1 MDAANSSDGI
11 GRWRTHIRII
21 HPLCEQ
27 ERPLLKW
34 LFTIVLVVLVIGAFT
49 PWLRRLGYRRIP
61 GDVEIDRN
69 GKRFNFPVVTTIL
82 LSVLASIIFWVLT
95 YSL

>member
-1 MDAANSSDGI
+1 M
-11 GRWRTHIRII
+11 
-21 HPLCEQ
+21 
-27 ERPLLKW
+27 LKW
-34 LFTIVLVVLVIGAFT
+34 LFTIVLVVLIMGAFT

-69 GKRFNFPVVTTIL
+69 GKRFNFPLVTTIL
-82 LSVLASIIFWVLT
+82 LSILASIIFWVLT

>member
-1 MDAANSSDGI
+1 MEAANSSGRI

-21 HPLCEQ
+21 NPLCEQ
-27 ERPLLKW
+27 ERLLLKW
-34 LFTIVLVVLVIGAFT
+34 LFTIVLVVLVMGAFT
-49 PWLRRLGYRRIP
+49 PWLKRLGYRRIP

-69 GKRFNFPVVTTIL
+69 GKRFNFPIVTTIV
-82 LSVLASIIFWVLT
+82 LSVLASIIFWVLS

>member
-1 MDAANSSDGI
+1 M
-11 GRWRTHIRII
+11 
-21 HPLCEQ
+21 
-27 ERPLLKW
+27 LKW
-34 LFTIVLVVLVIGAFT
+34 LFTIVLVVLVMGAFT

-69 GKRFNFPVVTTIL
+69 GKRFSFPIVTTIL

>member
-1 MDAANSSDGI
+1 M
-11 GRWRTHIRII
+11 
-21 HPLCEQ
+21 
-27 ERPLLKW
+27 LKW

-61 GDVEIDRN
+61 GDIDIDRN

>member
-1 MDAANSSDGI
+1 M
-11 GRWRTHIRII
+11 
-21 HPLCEQ
+21 
-27 ERPLLKW
+27 LKW
-34 LFTIVLVVLVIGAFT
+34 LFTIVLVVLVMGAFT

-69 GKRFNFPVVTTIL
+69 GKRFNFPIVTTIL

>member
-1 MDAANSSDGI
+1 
-11 GRWRTHIRII
+11 
-21 HPLCEQ
+21 
-27 ERPLLKW
+27 LLKW
-34 LFTIVLVVLVIGAFT
+34 LFTIVLVVLVMGAFT

-69 GKRFNFPVVTTIL
+69 GKRFNFPIVTTIL

>member
-1 MDAANSSDGI
+1 
-11 GRWRTHIRII
+11 
-21 HPLCEQ
+21 
-27 ERPLLKW
+27 LLKW
-34 LFTIVLVVLVIGAFT
+34 LFTIVLVVLIMGAFT

-69 GKRFNFPVVTTIL
+69 GKRFNFPLVTTIV
-82 LSVLASIIFWVLT
+82 LSILASIIFWVLT

>member
-1 MDAANSSDGI
+1 M
-11 GRWRTHIRII
+11 
-21 HPLCEQ
+21 
-27 ERPLLKW
+27 LKW
-34 LFTIVLVVLVIGAFT
+34 LFTIVLVVLVMGAFT

-69 GKRFNFPVVTTIL
+69 GKRFSFPIVTTIV
-82 LSVLASIIFWVLT
+82 LSVLASIIFWVLS

>member
-1 MDAANSSDGI
+1 
-11 GRWRTHIRII
+11 
-21 HPLCEQ
+21 
-27 ERPLLKW
+27 LLKW
-34 LFTIVLVVLVIGAFT
+34 LFTIVLVVLVMGAFT

>member
-1 MDAANSSDGI
+1 M
-11 GRWRTHIRII
+11 
-21 HPLCEQ
+21 
-27 ERPLLKW
+27 LKW
-34 LFTIVLVVLVIGAFT
+34 LFTIVLVVLVMGAFT